1 MTGIHWRTTERGYL
15 VGEFRDALDA
25 PCSSA
30 SWGPEGVALGYVDDD
45 VSMGLS
51 RDQARLLGSLLT
63 AFADTGGLREAV
75 DLVAFGFK
83 KGAE

>member
-15 VGEFRDALDA
+15 VGEFRDIDYAPGVISQLREDPVVSVGLDGFSV
-25 PCSSA
+25 C
-30 SWGPEGVALGYVDDD
+30 V
-45 VSMGLS
+45 S

-63 AFADTGGLREAV
+63 AFADTGDLRQAV
-75 DLVAFGFK
+75 DLVALGVK